1 MTAALFVGLGGGV
14 GAILRY
20 LVGLGAVQL
29 LGKEFPW
36 GTFIVNLVGSFFIGL
51 LVFVSIKQ
59 EWPQNIQLLLITGLL
74 GGFTTFSAFSY
85 ENLDLLQ
92 DGRLGLM
99 LGNAVSSVAL
109 GVLFA
114 WAGYGLA
121 HRMVG

>member
-1 MTAALFVGLGGGV
+1 MTAALFVGLGGGI

-29 LGKEFPW
+29 FGKDFPW

-51 LVFVSIKQ
+51 LVFTAAKQ
-59 EWPQNIQLLLITGLL
+59 EWPQNVQLLLITGLL

-85 ENLDLLQ
+85 DNLALLQ
-92 DGRLGLM
+92 DGKLVPM
-99 LGNAVSSVAL
+99 LGNAVSSVVL
-109 GVLFA
+109 GILFA

-121 HRMVG
+121 QRIVG